1 MLDVASEQVV
11 DLKVVSVCEV
21 KNSYTLEKKGLVDT
35 LNTIEEDGERVAG
48 VSNDLHPK

>member
-21 KNSYTLEKKGLVDT
+21 KNSNTLEKKGLVDT
-35 LNTIEEDGERVAG
+35 IEEDGDGERVAG
-48 VSNDLHPK
+48 VSNDSHPK